1 MANPITE
8 CDRVR
13 SYAAPDPP
21 LWAVG
26 AARDVRLDAALNGHY
41 GSQVEGG
48 IKRNAYCGTTVSLHA
63 A

>member
-21 LWAVG
+21 IC
-26 AARDVRLDAALNGHY
+26 AAGIAPPPIGLDA
-41 GSQVEGG
+41 Q
-48 IKRNAYCGTTVSLHA
+48 IR
-63 A
+63 

>member
-21 LWAVG
+21 IGAVG
-26 AARDVRLDAALNGHY
+26 W
-41 GSQVEGG
+41 SPT
-48 IKRNAYCGTTVSLHA
+48 ITT
-63 A
+63 

>member
-21 LWAVG
+21 ICMATSGYVTF
-26 AARDVRLDAALNGHY
+26 ADAAPIWTFCV
-41 GSQVEGG
+41 SQ
-48 IKRNAYCGTTVSLHA
+48 AM
-63 A
+63 